1 MWDDQRVDTA
11 VMNVRWCFVNFK
23 RCSKSR
29 VGMQALAH
37 LPEKFLLIQFLFCF
51 FFFLQ
56 IYVCVPAA
64 CDLCV
69 CFFKN
74 CHTKQTCRLF

>member
-1 MWDDQRVDTA
+1 MFQVPCGDAGTGTPAGKVSVDSI
-11 VMNVRWCFVNFK
+11 FV
-23 RCSKSR
+23 
-29 VGMQALAH
+29 L
-37 LPEKFLLIQFLFCF
+37 F